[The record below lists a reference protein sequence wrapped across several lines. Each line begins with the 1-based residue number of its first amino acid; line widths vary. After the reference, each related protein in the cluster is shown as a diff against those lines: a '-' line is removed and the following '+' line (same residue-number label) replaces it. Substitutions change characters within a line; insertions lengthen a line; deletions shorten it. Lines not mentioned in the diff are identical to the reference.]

1 MLFFAFFLA
10 CLITSSNASLA
21 VCSLALWRPV
31 SGGGGVIVS
40 SGANFPD
47 SGGSFLAPGVG
58 EMNTPDGLHV
68 TPGAPGTGL
77 GGGGGGGGG
86 GGAPPPGALP
96 PGGGFIFL
104 PCPPSGNGINLSIS
118 SHLLFRAGTD
128 SMLAT

>member
-47 SGGSFLAPGVG
+47 SGDSFLAPGVG
-58 EMNTPDGLHV
+58 EMNTPDGLRV

-86 GGAPPPGALP
+86 GGVGIGGDGRAAL
-96 PGGGFIFL
+96 GG
-104 PCPPSGNGINLSIS
+104 CPPSGNGINLSIS